1 MKLTLKQQR
10 FADEYIKTGNVE
22 QSAINAGYS
31 KSYSRG
37 NAHKLVANVSV
48 KEYIDERLEEIKSES
63 IADQTEI
70 MQYLTSVLRGEINDQ
85 ELMNVPVGDFES
97 EVQIHEKRSDT
108 TARTKAAE
116 LLGKRYTMW
125 TEKQEIT
132 NRNIEINVGE
142 FNDED

>member
-1 MKLTLKQQR
+1 MKLSLKQQR
-10 FADEYIKTGNVE
+10 FADEYIKSGNVE
-22 QSAINAGYS
+22 QSAIKAGYS

-48 KEYIDERLEEIKSES
+48 KEYIDERLEEIKSKS

-70 MQYLTSVLRGEINDQ
+70 MQYLTSVLRGEVNDQ
-85 ELMNVPVGDFES
+85 ELMNVPIGDFES
-97 EVQIHEKRSDT
+97 EIQLHEKRADT

-125 TEKQEIT
+125 TDKQEIT
-132 NRNIEINVGE
+132 QRTIEINVGE
-142 FNDED
+142 YEDED